1 MANDTSDG
9 RVSISYVIDR
19 LDGLVSQDTAALSDI
34 SSFVEFRDELVFN
47 LGQNALE
54 RSRTGL
60 RPDFVSV
67 DLDSNYGPFDIYGR
81 ISWVARDCISSALR
95 HTSGNKASAS
105 RLLNMN
111 SLQTFLNWIKRYDV
125 KYD

>member
-1 MANDTSDG
+1 MTENFNDD
-9 RVSISYVIDR
+9 RVSISYVIER
-19 LDGLVSQDTAALSDI
+19 LDGMVSQSSAHLSDI
-34 SSFVEFRDELVFN
+34 SNFVEFRDELVFN
-47 LGQNALE
+47 LGQNALA

-111 SLQTFLNWIKRYDV
+111 SLQTFLNWVKKYDV
-125 KYD
+125 EVD